1 MNKTFPP
8 SLYYTLI
15 VSLGGFIFGFDAS
28 VISGAIGFIDTE
40 FGLSDWQQGIVV
52 SSPTLGALI
61 AMIFAGAISDAIG
74 RRKALIIIA
83 ALYVVS
89 AVCSALAPS
98 FELLV
103 LARFIGGIAFCSL
116 IIAPMYISEIS
127 APKNR
132 GKMVSVN
139 QLNIVLG
146 FAISYFTNYY
156 LLQLSYSDADWVM
169 QLGINTQTWRYMLG
183 LEVLPALLWLGL
195 LLTVVRS
202 PRWLMLKGKHD
213 EAKQVIAILFDENQ
227 AQAQLNDIESS
238 LSEKS
243 WSTKERFGFLT
254 AKAMRFPLMIGVILA
269 IAQQITGINVIFF
282 YAPTIFEQS
291 GVGTNAAFMQ
301 AVWIGIANVVFTILA
316 MATIDRWGR
325 KPLLI
330 VGLCGVIISMA
341 IRAYGFNNATYML
354 TNETVVAAT
363 QTMEGVA
370 EKIASMVN
378 QTYYSDVSFKQ
389 ALLSA
394 LSQQEYD
401 VLQQSLLSGSISMN
415 APLVLFGIIAFV
427 ASFAVSLGPVMWAML
442 AEIYPNQTRGL
453 AISLVGVINA
463 LTSFVVQLVFPWE
476 LMNFGAAITFALY
489 GAFAVISLFLVVR
502 YFPETKGRT
511 LEEISQSLASRTK

>member
-127 APKNR
+127 APENR

-156 LLQLSYSDADWVM
+156 LLQLSYSDADWIM
-169 QLGINTQTWRYMLG
+169 QLGISTQTWRYMLG

-195 LLTVVRS
+195 LLTVPRS

-243 WSTKERFGFLT
+243 WSTKERFGFLA

-301 AVWIGIANVVFTILA
+301 AVWIGIANVVFTIVA

-341 IRAYGFNNATYML
+341 ICAYGFNNATYTL

-363 QTMEGVA
+363 QNMEGVA

-401 VLQQSLLSGSISMN
+401 ALQQTFLSGSISMN
-415 APLVLFGIIAFV
+415 ALLVLFGIIAFV

-453 AISLVGVINA
+453 AISLVGVVNA

-511 LEEISQSLASRTK
+511 LEEISLSLASR

>member
-1 MNKTFPP
+1 
-8 SLYYTLI
+8 
-15 VSLGGFIFGFDAS
+15 
-28 VISGAIGFIDTE
+28 
-40 FGLSDWQQGIVV
+40 
-52 SSPTLGALI
+52 
-61 AMIFAGAISDAIG
+61 
-74 RRKALIIIA
+74 
-83 ALYVVS
+83 
-89 AVCSALAPS
+89 
-98 FELLV
+98 
-103 LARFIGGIAFCSL
+103 
-116 IIAPMYISEIS
+116 
-127 APKNR
+127 
-132 GKMVSVN
+132 
-139 QLNIVLG
+139 
-146 FAISYFTNYY
+146 
-156 LLQLSYSDADWVM
+156 
-169 QLGINTQTWRYMLG
+169 
-183 LEVLPALLWLGL
+183 
-195 LLTVVRS
+195 
-202 PRWLMLKGKHD
+202 MLKGKHD

-243 WSTKERFGFLT
+243 WSTRERFGFLA

-301 AVWIGIANVVFTILA
+301 AVWIGIANVVFTIVA

-341 IRAYGFNNATYML
+341 ICAYGFNNATYTL

-363 QTMEGVA
+363 QNMEGVA
-370 EKIASMVN
+370 QKIASMVN

-511 LEEISQSLASRTK
+511 LEEISLSLASR

>member
-1 MNKTFPP
+1 MNRTFPP

-83 ALYVVS
+83 VLYVVS

-127 APKNR
+127 APENR

-156 LLQLSYSDADWVM
+156 LLQLSYSDADWIM
-169 QLGINTQTWRYMLG
+169 QLGISTQTWRYMLG

-195 LLTVVRS
+195 LLTVPRS

-243 WSTKERFGFLT
+243 WSTRERFGFLA

-301 AVWIGIANVVFTILA
+301 AVWIGIANVVFTIVA

-341 IRAYGFNNATYML
+341 ICAYGFNNATYTL

-363 QTMEGVA
+363 QNMEGVA
-370 EKIASMVN
+370 QKIASMVN

-389 ALLSA
+389 ALLSV

-401 VLQQSLLSGSISMN
+401 VLQQTFLSGSISMN

-453 AISLVGVINA
+453 AISLVGVVNA

-476 LMNFGAAITFALY
+476 LMNFGAAITFAMY

-511 LEEISQSLASRTK
+511 LEEISLSLASR